1 MSNLFIYLDRPSL
14 NKSQHKMTKKDLET
28 SPAARLHHLIH
39 TLDLIND
46 YGLSEKTG
54 ISRNTIKGILNRD
67 TIGGKTAKA
76 IADALDISY
85 KWVRYGEGPIER
97 PKTILE
103 EPNISVN
110 SPIEDPYAYAY
121 IKKAKARLSAGGGV
135 IPEEEFEDQRYAFIR
150 SWLKTVASSE
160 SACVLM
166 EIDGDSMRPTLESGD
181 MVLVDQGR
189 QDLISDGIYA
199 FGEGDVINIKRLQRV
214 YPNVRIVSD
223 NPDRELYPSRE
234 IEPSSI
240 RIIGRV
246 IWFAR
251 QLR

>member
-1 MSNLFIYLDRPSL
+1 MGDVKPKYGHIDQKMSISARINKLLEVSNIPSIYALAKKTGVPRQTLDRAVSDDHLSL
-14 NKSQHKMTKKDLET
+14 ESAQKLAHKLGIYPEWLLFGREPMKVGDPVFGIDEAPFKD
-28 SPAARLHHLIH
+28 S
-39 TLDLIND
+39 
-46 YGLSEKTG
+46 
-54 ISRNTIKGILNRD
+54 
-67 TIGGKTAKA
+67 
-76 IADALDISY
+76 
-85 KWVRYGEGPIER
+85 
-97 PKTILE
+97 
-103 EPNISVN
+103 
-110 SPIEDPYAYAY
+110 AYAY

-135 IPEEEFEDQRYAFIR
+135 IPEEDFEDQRYVFIR
-150 SWLKTVASSE
+150 SWLKTVVSSE

-214 YPNVRIVSD
+214 YPLVRIVSD
-223 NPDRELYPSRE
+223 NPDTVRYPSRE
-234 IEPSSI
+234 VDPTTI

>member
-1 MSNLFIYLDRPSL
+1 MSIGSKLTELRQLRGL
-14 NKSQHKMTKKDLET
+14 NQADFARDISIHPNTLRLYEQDKRSPTVDLV
-28 SPAARLHHLIH
+28 A
-39 TLDLIND
+39 
-46 YGLSEKTG
+46 
-54 ISRNTIKGILNRD
+54 
-67 TIGGKTAKA
+67 A
-76 IADALDISY
+76 IAI
-85 KWVRYGEGPIER
+85 RYNVPLVWFFSGG
-97 PKTILE
+97 TLE
-103 EPNISVN
+103 EVPASTHL
-110 SPIEDPYAYAY
+110 SGDGAYAY

-150 SWLKTVASSE
+150 SRLKTVASSE
-160 SACVLM
+160 SACVMM

-223 NPDRELYPSRE
+223 NPVRECYPSRE
-234 IEPSSI
+234 VDPSTI

-246 IWFAR
+246 IWFGR

>member
-1 MSNLFIYLDRPSL
+1 MGDVKPKTGHTDQKMSISARINKLIEKLNIPSIYALAKKTGVPRQTLDRAISD
-14 NKSQHKMTKKDLET
+14 NKLSVD
-28 SPAARLHHLIH
+28 AAQILADKLKIYPEWIIFGREPMQVG
-39 TLDLIND
+39 DPVGGNND
-46 YGLSEKTG
+46 SGFEQS
-54 ISRNTIKGILNRD
+54 
-67 TIGGKTAKA
+67 
-76 IADALDISY
+76 
-85 KWVRYGEGPIER
+85 
-97 PKTILE
+97 
-103 EPNISVN
+103 
-110 SPIEDPYAYAY
+110 AYAY

-150 SWLKTVASSE
+150 SWLKTVATSE

-223 NPDRELYPSRE
+223 NPDTVRYPSRE
-234 IEPSSI
+234 VDHSDI

-246 IWFAR
+246 IWFGR

>member
-1 MSNLFIYLDRPSL
+1 MSIGSKISELRQLR
-14 NKSQHKMTKKDLET
+14 
-28 SPAARLHHLIH
+28 
-39 TLDLIND
+39 
-46 YGLSEKTG
+46 GLSQVDFARD
-54 ISRNTIKGILNRD
+54 ISIHPNTLRLYEQDKRSPTVD
-67 TIGGKTAKA
+67 VVAA
-76 IADALDISY
+76 IAVRYNVPLVWFFSDDAL
-85 KWVRYGEGPIER
+85 
-97 PKTILE
+97 
-103 EPNISVN
+103 ISV
-110 SPIEDPYAYAY
+110 SDPTLLSGDCAYAY
-121 IKKAKARLSAGGGV
+121 IKKAKARLSAGGGL

>member
-1 MSNLFIYLDRPSL
+1 MSVSERLRLIMSMNGFASPYAMARGTGLSRSSLQNAL
-14 NKSQHKMTKKDLET
+14 NKNVIGPQLAAQIAAALNLNTAWIESGFGEMRPIDDRVQGIEIDVGQHPVAE
-28 SPAARLHHLIH
+28 
-39 TLDLIND
+39 
-46 YGLSEKTG
+46 
-54 ISRNTIKGILNRD
+54 
-67 TIGGKTAKA
+67 
-76 IADALDISY
+76 
-85 KWVRYGEGPIER
+85 
-97 PKTILE
+97 
-103 EPNISVN
+103 
-110 SPIEDPYAYAY
+110 SPIDQYAYAY

-150 SWLKTVASSE
+150 SWLKTVATSE

-223 NPDRELYPSRE
+223 NPDRECYPSRE
-234 IEPSSI
+234 VDPSTI

>member
-1 MSNLFIYLDRPSL
+1 MHVPCDDVSAGPSAAF
-14 NKSQHKMTKKDLET
+14 KD
-28 SPAARLHHLIH
+28 
-39 TLDLIND
+39 
-46 YGLSEKTG
+46 G
-54 ISRNTIKGILNRD
+54 I
-67 TIGGKTAKA
+67 
-76 IADALDISY
+76 
-85 KWVRYGEGPIER
+85 
-97 PKTILE
+97 
-103 EPNISVN
+103 
-110 SPIEDPYAYAY
+110 DPYAYAY
-121 IKKAKARLSAGGGV
+121 IKKAKARLSAGGGI
-135 IPEEEFEDQRYAFIR
+135 IPDEEFEEQRYAFIR
-150 SWLKTVASSE
+150 SWLKTVATSE
-160 SACVLM
+160 EACILM

-223 NPDRELYPSRE
+223 NPDKDCYPSRE
-234 IEPSSI
+234 VDPSTI

>member
-1 MSNLFIYLDRPSL
+1 
-14 NKSQHKMTKKDLET
+14 MTEKDLKT
-28 SPAARLHHLIH
+28 SPAARLKHLIH
-39 TLDLIND
+39 TLDLLND
-46 YGLSEKTG
+46 YGLSNETG
-54 ISRNTIKGILNRD
+54 VSRNTLKGVLNRD

-76 IADALDISY
+76 IADALNISY
-85 KWVRYGEGPIER
+85 KWVRFGEGPIER
-97 PKTILE
+97 PKNIPE
-103 EPNISVN
+103 EPDISEN
-110 SPIEDPYAYAY
+110 SVFEDQNAYAY

-150 SWLKTVASSE
+150 SWLKTVATSE

-223 NPDRELYPSRE
+223 NPDTVRYPSRE
-234 IEPSSI
+234 VDHSDI

-246 IWFAR
+246 IWFGR

>member
-1 MSNLFIYLDRPSL
+1 MNVNLKTTNEQSFASASERMRYLIQLFEVD
-14 NKSQHKMTKKDLET
+14 
-28 SPAARLHHLIH
+28 
-39 TLDLIND
+39 ND
-46 YGLSEKTG
+46 YGLARKTG
-54 ISRNTIKGILNRD
+54 VSRNTIRGIIIRD
-67 TIGGKTAKA
+67 SIGPKTARA
-76 IADALDISY
+76 LSRSLDISY
-85 KWVRYGEGPIER
+85 KWVLLGEGPVQV
-97 PKTILE
+97 PSE
-103 EPNISVN
+103 ELPVSLSAPVKDGI
-110 SPIEDPYAYAY
+110 DPYAYAY
-121 IKKAKARLSAGGGV
+121 IRKAKAHLSAGGGV

-150 SWLKTVASSE
+150 SWLKTVATSE

-223 NPDRELYPSRE
+223 NPDRECYPSRE
-234 IEPSSI
+234 VEPSTI